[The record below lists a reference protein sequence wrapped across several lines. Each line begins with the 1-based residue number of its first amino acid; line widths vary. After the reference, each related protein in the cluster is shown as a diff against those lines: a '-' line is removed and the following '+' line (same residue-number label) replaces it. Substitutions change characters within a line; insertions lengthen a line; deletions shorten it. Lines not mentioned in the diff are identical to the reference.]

1 MRRFSLVIAIFLLL
15 LGGATLAG
23 SGSSDR
29 QEAPSFLAS
38 RDPLPGPAKGAQRL
52 GRPLTDQ
59 EIDLRGTG
67 VGVYPIEIQPGVI
80 YEETGPVKLW
90 DEVSTE
96 SGVETGVPQQPGL
109 LKTR

>member
-1 MRRFSLVIAIFLLL
+1 MRRVSLVIAIFLLF
-15 LGGATLAG
+15 LGGPPLAT

-29 QEAPSFLAS
+29 QEARSFLVS
-38 RDPLPGPAKGAQRL
+38 RDPLPGPAKGAQTL

-67 VGVYPIEIQPGVI
+67 IGVYPIEIQPGVI

-96 SGVETGVPQQPGL
+96 SGVEPGVPQQTGL
-109 LKTR
+109 LKNR